1 MQQTRK
7 LPVLVLAGMV
17 VGSMVGAGVFS
28 LPGTF
33 AGATGAIGEAVAWTL
48 AGTGMLTLVLVFQ
61 RLAVRRPELDSG
73 IYAYAKAGFGDY
85 VGFFSAFG
93 YWASGCAGNVTYLVL
108 IGSTLGAL
116 FPAFGGGNTVVAVL
130 VSSGLVWL
138 FSFLIRR
145 GVPQAAWINTIVA
158 VAKVLP
164 LEVFLVLVATV
175 GFSWQMFAQN
185 LWGGEAPGLGSL
197 GGQIQ
202 QTLLLTV
209 FVFLGVEGASVYS
222 RYARSRKDV
231 GRATLIGFLGVLCL
245 FAMITILSFGVA
257 PRAEIGGMRQPSVA
271 SVLAVVVGP
280 WGYAFISA
288 GLIVS
293 VLGAYL
299 SWTLMASEV
308 LFSAARND
316 DAPRF
321 LARTSARGVPV
332 ASLLLTSLLVQTLL
346 VVTLFA
352 ENAFTF
358 ALSLCSSLALIPYV
372 LTAAY
377 ALKLETPA
385 GDDPGG
391 RSRRGLAV
399 AVIATAY
406 TLFLIVAAGPQYLL
420 MTFVIYAPGTLLFAL
435 ARRERGLRVFR
446 PHEAA
451 LCVAAVLLAVTAVVA
466 LATGW
471 IRI

>member
-1 MQQTRK
+1 
-7 LPVLVLAGMV
+7 VLVLAGMV

>member
-1 MQQTRK
+1 M
-7 LPVLVLAGMV
+7 LVLAGMV

>member
-1 MQQTRK
+1 M
-7 LPVLVLAGMV
+7 LVLAGMV

-33 AGATGAIGEAVAWTL
+33 AGATGVIGAAVAWTL
-48 AGTGMLTLVLVFQ
+48 AGAGMLTLVLVFQ

-164 LEVFLVLVATV
+164 LVVFLFLVATV
-175 GFSWQMFAQN
+175 GFSWQTFAQN
-185 LWGGEAPGLGSL
+185 LWGGEAPGLGAL

-257 PRAEIGGMRQPSVA
+257 PRAEIGDMRQPSVS
-271 SVLAVVVGP
+271 SVLAAVVGP

-308 LFSAARND
+308 LFSAARNE

-321 LARTSARGVPV
+321 LARTSARDVPV
-332 ASLLLTSLLVQTLL
+332 ASMLLTSLLVQTLL

-391 RSRRGLAV
+391 RSRRDLAV
-399 AVIATAY
+399 AAIATVY
-406 TLFLIVAAGPQYLL
+406 TLFLVVAAGPQYLL
-420 MTFVIYAPGTLLFAL
+420 TTFVIYAPGTLLFTL

-446 PHEAA
+446 PLEAV
-451 LCVAAVLLAVTAVVA
+451 LCMAAVLLAVTAVVA
-466 LATGW
+466 VAAGW

>member
-33 AGATGAIGEAVAWTL
+33 AGATGVVGAVVAWTL
-48 AGTGMLTLVLVFQ
+48 AGAGMLALVFVFQ

-116 FPAFGGGNTVVAVL
+116 FPAFGAGNTVVAVG
-130 VSSGLVWL
+130 VSSVLVWG
-138 FSFLIRR
+138 FHVLIRR
-145 GVPQAAWINTIVA
+145 GVPQAAFINTIVT

-164 LEVFLVLVATV
+164 LLVFLVVVVTV
-175 GFSWQMFAQN
+175 GFSWDTFAGN
-185 LWGGEAPGLGSL
+185 LWGGGAPDLGSL

-222 RYARSRKDV
+222 RYARSRRDV
-231 GRATLIGFLGVLCL
+231 GRATLLGFLSVLCL
-245 FAMITILSFGVA
+245 FALITVLSYGVA
-257 PRAEIGGMRQPSVA
+257 PRAEIGAMREPSVA
-271 SVLAVVVGP
+271 SVLAAVTGP
-280 WGYAFISA
+280 WGYAFISG
-288 GLIVS
+288 GLVVS
-293 VLGAYL
+293 VLGAYQ

-308 LFSAARND
+308 LFTAARNE

-321 LARTSARGVPV
+321 LARTTAGGVP
-332 ASLLLTSLLVQTLL
+332 ASSILLTSLLVQALL
-346 VVTLFA
+346 IVTLFA
-352 ENAFTF
+352 TDAFRF
-358 ALSLCSSLALIPYV
+358 AVSLCSSLALIPYV
-372 LTAAY
+372 LTAGY

-391 RSRRGLAV
+391 RSGRGLTAAAV
-399 AVIATAY
+399 ATVY
-406 TLFLIVAAGPQYLL
+406 TLFLVVAAGPQYLL
-420 MTFVIYAPGTLLFAL
+420 MTFIIYAPGTLLFAR

-446 PHEAA
+446 PLEAA
-451 LCVAAVLLAVTAVVA
+451 LCVLAVLLAVAAVVA
-466 LATGW
+466 LATGAV
-471 IRI
+471 RI

>member
-1 MQQTRK
+1 MPETRK
-7 LPVLVLAGMV
+7 LPVLVLVGMV

-33 AGATGAIGEAVAWTL
+33 AGATGVVGAVIAWTL
-48 AGTGMLTLVLVFQ
+48 AGAGMFALVLVFQ
-61 RLAVRRPELDSG
+61 RLATRRPELDSG

-116 FPAFGGGNTVVAVL
+116 FPEFGHGNTLLAVAV
-130 VSSGLVWL
+130 SSVLVWL
-138 FSFLIRR
+138 FHFLIRR
-145 GVPQAAWINTIVA
+145 GVPQAAFINTIVA
-158 VAKVLP
+158 AAKVLP
-164 LEVFLVLVATV
+164 LVVFVVVVSTV
-175 GFSWQMFAQN
+175 GFSWDIFVDN
-185 LWGGEAPGLGSL
+185 LWGSGTPDFGSL
-197 GGQIQ
+197 AGQIQ

-222 RYARSRKDV
+222 RYARKRRDI
-231 GRATLIGFLGVLCL
+231 GRATLLGFLSVLCL
-245 FAMITILSFGVA
+245 FALITVLSYGVA
-257 PRAEIGGMRQPSVA
+257 PHEQIGGMREPSVA
-271 SVLAVVVGP
+271 SVLATVVGP
-280 WGYAFISA
+280 WGYAFISI
-288 GLIVS
+288 GLVVS

-308 LFSAARND
+308 MFTTARNE

-321 LARTSARGVPV
+321 LARTNRRGVPT
-332 ASLLLTSLLVQTLL
+332 AAILITSLLVQALL

-352 ENAFTF
+352 ENAFQF

-391 RSRRGLAV
+391 RTRRGLTA
-399 AVIATAY
+399 AVIATLY
-406 TLFLIVAAGPQYLL
+406 TLFLVVAAGPQYLL

-446 PHEAA
+446 PFEAV
-451 LCVAAVLLAVTAVVA
+451 LCVLAVLLAVAAIVA
-466 LATGW
+466 LASGW
-471 IRI
+471 VSI